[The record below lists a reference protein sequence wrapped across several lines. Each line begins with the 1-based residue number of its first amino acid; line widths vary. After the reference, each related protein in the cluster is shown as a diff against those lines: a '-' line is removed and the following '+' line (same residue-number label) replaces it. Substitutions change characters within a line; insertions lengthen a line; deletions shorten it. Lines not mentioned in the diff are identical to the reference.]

1 MRSRGSLL
9 LALCALALVCSAAPV
24 AAGTLE
30 ELFTA
35 AAKSNQDYAV
45 YKLDLEIADLKKTK
59 GEIEAKIELD
69 RVNAQYTYVTS
80 LANYRSL
87 VLSFYNK
94 VIDAVFDAATADL
107 DDQSAALSLE
117 NAKEDKTYADV
128 RYKNGLISEDVFKE
142 IGIAYDTA
150 ASDKQLSEYTLQD
163 AKDYVRFVSGLEWSW
178 DLIPEIPSFE
188 PSATLEE
195 WVTKD
200 ISLEEANL
208 AKNIQDLTT
217 ASLATNTSVYDR
229 RIQET
234 ENVRADV
241 AVTNAENNAKRSYES
256 TLSTL
261 KNSAALLQIRKDEYT
276 LKQTLY
282 QEAQRQFENGT
293 LSLSDKNEKAI
304 DVFSAQQNLLTAQK
318 NYIKAVASYLSAMG
332 ETPLGL

>member
-1 MRSRGSLL
+1 MKSRGSLF
-9 LALCALALVCSAAPV
+9 LALCALTLVCSATPV

-45 YKLDLEIADLKKTK
+45 YKLDLEIANLKKTK

-80 LANYRSL
+80 QADYQSL
-87 VLSFYNK
+87 VLSFYDK

-117 NAKEDKTYADV
+117 NAKEDKKYADL

-163 AKDYVRFVSGLEWSW
+163 AKDYVRFVTGLEWSW

-195 WVTKD
+195 WVAKD

-208 AKNIQDLTT
+208 AKKIQDLTT

-241 AVTNAENNAKRSYES
+241 AVTNAESNAKRSYES
-256 TLSTL
+256 TLSTI
-261 KNSAALLQIRKDEYT
+261 KNNAALLQIRKDEYT

-293 LSLSDKNEKAI
+293 LSLSSKNEKAI
-304 DVFSAQQNLLTAQK
+304 DVLSARQNLLTAQK
-318 NYIKAVASYLSAMG
+318 NYIEAVASYLSAMG

>member
-188 PSATLEE
+188 PSVTLEE
-195 WVTKD
+195 WVAKD
-200 ISLEEANL
+200 ISLEEANM

-241 AVTNAENNAKRSYES
+241 AVTNAESNAKRSYES
-256 TLSTL
+256 TLSTI

-318 NYIKAVASYLSAMG
+318 SYIEAVASYLSAMG